1 MSQEINLLNPALR
14 PRRDWLSFHSASL
27 AGLAALLVVGV
38 GAATVRA
45 NLSTGMQAQQDAA
58 RQLSVV
64 REEVQNLQS
73 ALAGRRADPV
83 LAQEAA
89 RLAATV
95 AQRREVLRL
104 ARDLAAEPAGVA
116 DAMRGLSRQR
126 TEGVWLT
133 GFNVGPAGIDL
144 SGRLLDP
151 GMLPVYIRKLNAEP
165 AFRGRHFA
173 ALDMLGVEPP
183 PPGSAT
189 PVQPP
194 LPASGQALGAPMR
207 YVEFSLKATAAAGKT
222 PGGSE

>member
-14 PRRDWLSFHSASL
+14 PRRDWLSFGSVSL
-27 AGLAALLVVGV
+27 AGLTALLVVGV
-38 GAATVRA
+38 GAAVVRA
-45 NLSTGMQAQQDAA
+45 HLSTGMQAQQEAA

-64 REEVQNLQS
+64 REEVQALQS
-73 ALAGRRADPV
+73 ALAGRRADPL

-95 AQRREVLRL
+95 ARRREVLRL
-104 ARDLAAEPAGVA
+104 ARDLAAEPGEVA
-116 DAMRGLSRQR
+116 DVMRGLSRQR

-133 GFNVGPAGIDL
+133 GFNVGPEGFDL

-151 GMLPVYIRKLNAEP
+151 GLLPTYIRKLNAEP

-183 PPGSAT
+183 PPVSAT
-189 PVQPP
+189 PPPQPQP
-194 LPASGQALGAPMR
+194 TTGQTAGAPVR
-207 YVEFSLKATAAAGKT
+207 YVEFSLKATAASVKS